1 MKSKP
6 EKASHS
12 LDKKEGKP
20 KRLYWHSS
28 KNPETHEQQF
38 NQLILIT
45 YVQFNQLILIAYVS
59 TTITEQINNVILM
72 KMTAMRH
79 SSNIILTRKGIE
91 TQFKYINPLPM
102 IFQSHVSDNIQP

>member
-1 MKSKP
+1 MKSRP

-45 YVQFNQLILIAYVS
+45 YVC
-59 TTITEQINNVILM
+59 TTITEQSNNVILM
-72 KMTAMRH
+72 MMTAMRH
-79 SSNIILTRKGIE
+79 SSIDFNYKG
-91 TQFKYINPLPM
+91 N
-102 IFQSHVSDNIQP
+102 